1 MKRKIISLTFVSIF
15 TMCFALELK
24 AQRDAFFY
32 TPLFEEG
39 REYGSS
45 GLSFAD
51 FSDIGSQEGLFFEDF
66 NVIENTAPVGNG
78 MFLMAA
84 TSALYLITKRR
95 KEDK

>member
-24 AQRDAFFY
+24 AQKDAFFY
-32 TPLFEEG
+32 TPLFEDE

-51 FSDIGSQEGLFFEDF
+51 FSGLGQQEGLDFESF
-66 NVIENTAPVGNG
+66 NAKENTAPVGNG

>member
-51 FSDIGSQEGLFFEDF
+51 FSDYGSQEGLFFESF
-66 NVIENTAPVGNG
+66 NVVENSVPVGNG